1 MNIPG
6 NIYKTN
12 VGLCFVPDVKP
23 SFDEIMELMKMDMI
37 VCSDGYIEDD
47 GQHVKTV
54 KITTYEQHGLNVH
67 MLDQGINTQDQ

>member
-37 VCSDGYIEDD
+37 VCSEGYIEDD
-47 GQHVKTV
+47 WQHVKTV
-54 KITTYEQHGLNVH
+54 SVIQYKQNGLNVH
-67 MLDQGINTQDQ
+67 MLDEGINAED